1 MQFLERNNFDH
12 VILNFK
18 LCFSSIP
25 KISNI
30 VKLVLISSTFSDD
43 WEWMDPYFAVISRA
57 FFRLDRLAIV
67 ACFEIEASPTFDVG
81 RADWLDQGIVIEDLK
96 VTILDAG
103 LQIKLLANRPV
114 AVNHVSCMASIFFKD
129 IEIQAFSGFCKELSK
144 MISIII
150 KYLHDNRPL
159 GNCSY
164 FVNSV
169 GGWDCVLNAVR
180 PFPFC

>member
-1 MQFLERNNFDH
+1 
-12 VILNFK
+12 
-18 LCFSSIP
+18 
-25 KISNI
+25 
-30 VKLVLISSTFSDD
+30 
-43 WEWMDPYFAVISRA
+43 
-57 FFRLDRLAIV
+57 
-67 ACFEIEASPTFDVG
+67 
-81 RADWLDQGIVIEDLK
+81 
-96 VTILDAG
+96 
-103 LQIKLLANRPV
+103 
-114 AVNHVSCMASIFFKD
+114 
-129 IEIQAFSGFCKELSK
+129 

>member
-1 MQFLERNNFDH
+1 
-12 VILNFK
+12 
-18 LCFSSIP
+18 
-25 KISNI
+25 
-30 VKLVLISSTFSDD
+30 
-43 WEWMDPYFAVISRA
+43 
-57 FFRLDRLAIV
+57 
-67 ACFEIEASPTFDVG
+67 
-81 RADWLDQGIVIEDLK
+81 VIEDLK

-129 IEIQAFSGFCKELSK
+129 IEIQAFPGFCKELSK

-169 GGWDCVLNAVR
+169 GG
-180 PFPFC
+180 